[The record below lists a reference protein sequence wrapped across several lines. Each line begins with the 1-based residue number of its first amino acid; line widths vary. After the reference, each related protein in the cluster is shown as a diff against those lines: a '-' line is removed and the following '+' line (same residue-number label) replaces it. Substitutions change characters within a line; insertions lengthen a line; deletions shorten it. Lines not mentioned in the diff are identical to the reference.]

1 MAESPITARAQ
12 DFAAW
17 YQDVVL
23 QGDMAEPAE
32 IVKGCMVIKPNG
44 YAVWEVLQRELDK
57 RFKATSH
64 QNVYFPLLI
73 PQSFL
78 QKEAEHV
85 EGFSPE
91 LAVVTIAGGKE
102 LEEPYV
108 IRPTSETIIGHFFA
122 KWIQSWRDLPML
134 LNQWANV
141 IRWELRTRMF
151 LRTTEFLWQ
160 EGHTAHSTH
169 EEALEEVL
177 RMLDLYADVAEDV
190 MAMPVIKGVK
200 TRAEKFAGALRSYSI
215 EAMMQ
220 NGLALQAGTSHDLG
234 QNFGKA
240 FDVQFQSKEGQLDY
254 VWQTSWG
261 VSTRLI
267 GGLIMTHSD
276 DKGLVL
282 PPKLAPIK
290 TVLVP
295 IYRKDE
301 ESAQVLEA
309 AHRIA
314 RKSARRWTIAT
325 DNRRARSSSTG
336 SGAACPSCSNWARA
350 ISPAARSCSSAATPA
365 PRSPST
371 SPRSPANYRETL
383 ADIQTSTV
391 HARQG
396 APEGQHRAGEFHR
409 GSRIDPEGRHR
420 GKGRRQIRH
429 GAHQGRSHLRRP
441 PEGIQSHRP
450 QHSAGGRVRRAGQ
463 VHRHRRDR
471 AAARRHRQV
480 VLTSQNRKL
489 KSPVIVKP
497 SVAAIL
503 RVRQEEARRRAQPE
517 TAPAIQRRGGAARE
531 VAAPTASSLAMLKGL
546 IRIADRVALEQA
558 RRRRRTVP
566 PAPQT
571 RGAMKRTPNGIQ
583 M

>member
-1 MAESPITARAQ
+1 MAESSITPRAQ

-44 YAVWEVLQRELDK
+44 WAVWEVLQRELDT
-57 RFKATSH
+57 RFKQTGH
-64 QNVYFPLLI
+64 KNMYFPLLI

-78 QKEAEHV
+78 KKEAEHV

-134 LNQWANV
+134 VNQWANI
-141 IRWELRTRMF
+141 IRWELRTRMV

-160 EGHTAHSTH
+160 EGHTAHATH
-169 EEALEEVL
+169 EEATEEVL
-177 RMLDLYADVAEDV
+177 RMLDIYAEVAEDI
-190 MAMPVIKGVK
+190 MAMPVVKGVK
-200 TRAEKFAGALRSYSI
+200 PKSEKFAGALRSYSI

-220 NGLALQAGTSHDLG
+220 NGVALQAGTSHDLG

-240 FDVQFQSKEGQLDY
+240 FNVQFQSKEGQLEY

-290 TVLVP
+290 AVLVP

-301 ESAQVLEA
+301 EKAAVLEA

-314 RKSARRWTIAT
+314 KEI
-325 DNRRARSSSTG
+325 
-336 SGAACPSCSNWARA
+336 GAKV
-350 ISPAARSCSSAATPA
+350 
-365 PRSPST
+365 
-371 SPRSPANYRETL
+371 
-383 ADIQTSTV
+383 D
-391 HARQG
+391 
-396 APEGQHRAGEFHR
+396 
-409 GSRIDPEGRHR
+409 
-420 GKGRRQIRH
+420 
-429 GAHQGRSHLRRP
+429 
-441 PEGIQSHRP
+441 
-450 QHSAGGRVRRAGQ
+450 
-463 VHRHRRDR
+463 DR
-471 AAARRHRQV
+471 
-480 VLTSQNRKL
+480 
-489 KSPVIVKP
+489 
-497 SVAAIL
+497 
-503 RVRQEEARRRAQPE
+503 
-517 TAPAIQRRGGAARE
+517 
-531 VAAPTASSLAMLKGL
+531 
-546 IRIADRVALEQA
+546 
-558 RRRRRTVP
+558 
-566 PAPQT
+566 
-571 RGAMKRTPNGIQ
+571 
-583 M
+583 